1 MDGWDVALLVLAAYV
16 AVAALVRMM
25 MAHRDG
31 LLAQVRDRLAER
43 QQQLNE
49 NAEEQPASRDR
60 AA

>member
-49 NAEEQPASRDR
+49 NAEEQPVRRDR